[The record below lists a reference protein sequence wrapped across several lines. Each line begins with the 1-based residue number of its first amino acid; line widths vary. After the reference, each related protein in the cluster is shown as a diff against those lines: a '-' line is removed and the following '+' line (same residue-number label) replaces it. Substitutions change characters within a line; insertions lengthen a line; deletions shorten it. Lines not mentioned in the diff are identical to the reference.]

1 MSSHPF
7 SPPPKR
13 KWLQLLNN
21 PMKPLNFKND
31 SKFDDVV
38 TEATQDS
45 HSEYLSDAAQDTSEY
60 PSIPT
65 TKRLRAGKV

>member
-1 MSSHPF
+1 
-7 SPPPKR
+7 
-13 KWLQLLNN
+13 
-21 PMKPLNFKND
+21 MKPLNFKND

-45 HSEYLSDAAQDTSEY
+45 HSEYLSDAAQYTSKHLSDAAQDASEY